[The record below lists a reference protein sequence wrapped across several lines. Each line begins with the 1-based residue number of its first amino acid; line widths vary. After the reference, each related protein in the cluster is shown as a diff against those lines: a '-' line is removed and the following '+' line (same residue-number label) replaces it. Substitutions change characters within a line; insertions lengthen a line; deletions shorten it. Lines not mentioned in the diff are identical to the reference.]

1 MLVSVSASSGESS
14 GTAATRAV
22 GADESHQVL
31 APVDALAGHPGAA
44 GHAADGDVGI
54 LAYAARAAPSRC
66 GRARCRGACGVL
78 DETRSQGKA
87 VGLNVLDVNRC
98 AYALYRRLGFIEVRR
113 LIEGPA
119 VRIRMIT
126 AP

>member
-1 MLVSVSASSGESS
+1 MD
-14 GTAATRAV
+14 
-22 GADESHQVL
+22 ADHRDQETFIWLIELLPSHQ
-31 APVDALAGHPGAA
+31 GR
-44 GHAADGDVGI
+44 GI
-54 LAYAARAAPSRC
+54 G
-66 GRARCRGACGVL
+66 GRLIRTIL
-78 DETRSQGKA
+78 DEARSQGKTL
-87 VGLNVLDVNRC
+87 GLNVLDVNRC